1 MLFYGY
7 FWVAFISLDDFF
19 KKYAYKTSKKIKF
32 IGTTGR
38 RAKRQVVE
46 PNDRSSSQTTG
57 RRARRQAIKPNDKQ
71 LNNKQPDKQRQPPP
85 DIQYIC

>member
-38 RAKRQVVE
+38 LAKRQAAKQQAAKRQTIE
-46 PNDRSSSQTTG
+46 PAAPRHS
-57 RRARRQAIKPNDKQ
+57 IHLWKF
-71 LNNKQPDKQRQPPP
+71 
-85 DIQYIC
+85 C